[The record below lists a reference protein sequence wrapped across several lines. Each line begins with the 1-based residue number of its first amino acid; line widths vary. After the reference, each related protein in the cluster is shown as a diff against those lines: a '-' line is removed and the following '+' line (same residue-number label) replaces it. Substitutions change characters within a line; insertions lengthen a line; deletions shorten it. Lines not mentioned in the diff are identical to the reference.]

1 MSDPDFYNAIKRT
14 LLSTVSGCRLGK
26 TLVVSSLL
34 LSLGATFSAQSAI
47 RILGPVEESPPP
59 SAVERLAPQ
68 SAVQRST
75 VNRRQTVGPTRDS
88 DTLWSIAT
96 RYQPNNSV
104 TVYQTL
110 GAIFRLNPT
119 AFEDNNIH
127 GLIPGSTLQMP
138 TLTEIR
144 RESTDDVASRLQID
158 QARKEAQR
166 IANQPLS
173 QQVQAP
179 AVTPKPAPKPLS
191 ETPIAEPEKPKAAD
205 MAEKEIAAP
214 SADRVGTPEKP
225 SMDAVQEQINE
236 SDLQMGKLVESN
248 HILKIRLAEV
258 QNELVALKDQMSAD
272 EELTEEIREFLDMQR
287 MRQEQMEIKEPSF
300 FESLMA
306 SPLMLATMAIIPALL
321 VIGAAAFF
329 IMRRRKEED
338 MDVKEPE
345 GLDGETPEVPAA
357 TVADVGDETDD
368 LILEDDELEVT
379 DETDAD
385 ELFGD
390 DLSGS
395 DLDDINLS
403 DSFEV
408 SEENN
413 QDTQAE
419 GDHTSSLDVDLDDD
433 FDISTDLDV
442 EASADGAIGLK
453 DMELALD
460 EMSSQSEV
468 PELSPDEALAAMW
481 EQSLSGDSN
490 DDVDDIDA
498 LLNAEQSGDAGEPE
512 TGQEPDTEPESI
524 AEPEPVAED
533 DSEPETNEALFD
545 NVLNDEPEVDL
556 SQDIDLSDDDI
567 DDLIGNAHADSA
579 SDNTE
584 ADDDEVVADPDALLD
599 EMLDDDLLEE
609 DGQLLDADEPSG
621 LADLSPE
628 SEDTEDLSQTD
639 ALLDELISDDGLDPL
654 DESALLDEPLD
665 DDLLGDMLAET
676 QEDDVDLGETDVLL
690 DELVDDGDDLNDE
703 SALLDD
709 VADDDL
715 LSEDLIG
722 FDNELDIDTSEE
734 SVTEPVGDLANVE
747 AKEEAEQT
755 AEAQKASLQEPTQAT
770 GEDDTGAMEALDALV
785 EDSAPENE
793 PTPEASESELELLDD
808 VLEQDDIDGV
818 RDGEIE
824 TAAEN
829 VPVEEPDATQED
841 MDLLDNLLDESAEP
855 EVLSDEDAQEDVVQ
869 PEASG
874 EDALPDTETHEV
886 ASGDDHGETAM
897 ADDAIQ
903 PDDSGDIEDSA
914 EDVAFEEEQLLD
926 LSSLPEYDE
935 EAALA
940 DSEGEPE
947 PASDERPEEDDDDA
961 PLDLENLPEFTEED
975 AASEYDVELSQTDDT
990 DVVEPDEGQESTEAP
1005 QELSAENEPVEEQPE
1020 VFSATEN
1027 NTLAFPKV
1035 DPISLDELGE
1045 FDEDAALGAALE
1057 EQRELEEFS
1066 KGEDVT
1072 QPSAPVSQTPYRAA
1086 ELDNLAQ
1093 MEDDDHQVAGLNM
1106 EALLSEDLEEVPA
1119 GLGDFETEE
1128 PDIPEEESD
1137 VWRAEQ
1143 APEPELESE
1152 DWSEQPEVLGD
1163 EIKSMD
1169 LEGDLEGL
1177 LDDVESELVEESAPK
1192 EDYIS
1197 IDELMKDDGEPQED
1211 PDSMKMDLDVGL
1223 EDFPDVLSDIQPA
1236 DVDSAGEAATNMD
1249 LAKAYLEMNDID
1261 GAIQLLE
1268 KVMQG
1273 NDPNL
1278 KEEARKMIENLN

>member
-14 LLSTVSGCRLGK
+14 LLSTFSGCRLGK

-47 RILGPVEESPPP
+47 RILGPVEESPPL
-59 SAVERLAPQ
+59 SAAERLAPQ

-96 RYQPNNSV
+96 RYQPNNGV

-179 AVTPKPAPKPLS
+179 AVTPKPAPKPLP
-191 ETPIAEPEKPKAAD
+191 ETAMAEPEKPQTAD
-205 MAEKEIAAP
+205 TMAENKPMVEKEMTAP
-214 SADRVGTPEKP
+214 SADRAGTPEKP
-225 SMDAVQEQINE
+225 TMDAVQEQINE

-272 EELTEEIREFLDMQR
+272 EELTEEIRQFLDMQR
-287 MRQEQMEIKEPSF
+287 MRQEQMEIKELSF

-345 GLDGETPEVPAA
+345 GLDGEMPEVPVA
-357 TVADVGDETDD
+357 TVADVEDETDD

-403 DSFEV
+403 DSFEL
-408 SEENN
+408 SEENT

-419 GDHTSSLDVDLDDD
+419 DDHTSSLDVDLDDD

-460 EMSSQSEV
+460 EMSSQSEA

-481 EQSLSGDSN
+481 EQSLGGDSN
-490 DDVDDIDA
+490 EDVDDIDA

-512 TGQEPDTEPESI
+512 TGQEPDTEPEST

-579 SDNTE
+579 SDNIE
-584 ADDDEVVADPDALLD
+584 ADDDEVVTDPDALLD
-599 EMLDDDLLEE
+599 EMLDDNLLEE
-609 DGQLLDADEPSG
+609 DAQLLDADEPSG

-654 DESALLDEPLD
+654 DESALLDETLDD

-722 FDNELDIDTSEE
+722 FDNELDIDASEE

-747 AKEEAEQT
+747 AEEEADQT
-755 AEAQKASLQEPTQAT
+755 AAAQETALQELAQAM
-770 GEDDTGAMEALDALV
+770 GEDDTGSMEALDALV

-793 PTPEASESELELLDD
+793 LTPEASESELELLDD
-808 VLEQDDIDGV
+808 VLELDDIDGV
-818 RDGEIE
+818 RDGETE
-824 TAAEN
+824 TAAED

-841 MDLLDNLLDESAEP
+841 MDLLDSLLDERAEP
-855 EVLSDEDAQEDVVQ
+855 EALSN
-869 PEASG
+869 
-874 EDALPDTETHEV
+874 EDALDTPV
-886 ASGDDHGETAM
+886 
-897 ADDAIQ
+897 Q
-903 PDDSGDIEDSA
+903 PDELEA
-914 EDVAFEEEQLLD
+914 EAEQEGEQPLD

-947 PASDERPEEDDDDA
+947 PASDERPEEDDDA
-961 PLDLENLPEFTEED
+961 SLDLENLPEFTEED
-975 AASEYDVELSQTDDT
+975 AASEYDIELSQTDDT
-990 DVVEPDEGQESTEAP
+990 DVVELDGAQDDEGQESAEEP
-1005 QELSAENEPVEEQPE
+1005 QEPQEPSAEDEPLEEQPQA
-1020 VFSATEN
+1020 FSATEN

-1072 QPSAPVSQTPYRAA
+1072 QPSAPVSQAPYRAA
-1086 ELDNLAQ
+1086 EIDDLAQ

-1106 EALLSEDLEEVPA
+1106 EALLSEDREEAPA

-1169 LEGDLEGL
+1169 LEGDLDGL
-1177 LDDVESELVEESAPK
+1177 LDDVESELVEESELK